1 MLCNRSPPSRARSVP
16 CLHVWA
22 PLLAESGLRE
32 AGRGGAEPDG
42 AADWPRPEEGPAYPG
57 IQHAKAPPG
66 SGTLE
71 RCPPRGTPDLCPP
84 SCETAALQNLIMAVA
99 DFHFCAADFLFKGI

>member
-1 MLCNRSPPSRARSVP
+1 MAQLT
-16 CLHVWA
+16 
-22 PLLAESGLRE
+22 
-32 AGRGGAEPDG
+32 GRG
-42 AADWPRPEEGPAYPG
+42 PRRGRAYPG
-57 IQHAKAPPG
+57 DPARGAQAPPG